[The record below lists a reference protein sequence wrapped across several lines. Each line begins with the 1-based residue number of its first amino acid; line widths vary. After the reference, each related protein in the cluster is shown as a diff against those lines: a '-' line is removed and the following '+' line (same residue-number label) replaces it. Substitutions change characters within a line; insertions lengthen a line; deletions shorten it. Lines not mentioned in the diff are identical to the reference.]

1 MCFKWFDFHDLSFLT
16 LFIVVVSVVVFIIF
30 FIISLSFV
38 VSSDRKYKK
47 KILDENNSMRVY
59 VIDVKQNKVTYFSRS
74 DLKNKKVTDKMTF
87 YSFFHPNDVDKVK
100 SWIFAICFNPRIVDQ
115 YLEVDVLTNKGKASN
130 FSLLKLLKYDPENG
144 LIHLES
150 TVLKFIAPIN
160 SLTKKKKGMIVG
172 AVKRSDMANIISK
185 AKSTNGF
192 TFCIRFFYIRQQI
205 LENEKIER
213 YMMMA
218 LKNEVYPYANNSKNP
233 RQILDE
239 GDNEIILFDTRL
251 SNKENAIALANSL
264 AQSLRK
270 CISVNGFSDSIYFSI
285 GIVENSQYSYHDF
298 DSLLEKVQLAC
309 INAQQNGQDIY
320 LYQRSGAS
328 QLELNKYTAEVE
340 HLLKPKTLR
349 YLFRPIIDIVKG
361 RTIGYFDYVKAYDS
375 PFSSFSEMSKYASKV
390 GKNRDLLALVAR
402 NVIPKFANEA
412 QESRLRLF
420 FLVSMMDIHNLA
432 EILGQIPKTKDIH
445 LVLVFDEQEVNE
457 NAKNIEIIHDTLE
470 SLHAK
475 KYELGLLLKDKNLL
489 LDSSIYVSFDY
500 FVAGTTMLG
509 EIRKNNRIRL
519 SIHTLIEQLL
529 KYKKP
534 IIATDLEGWQAVELI
549 IKSGI
554 TMVSG
559 ETISPSNDMLL
570 PIEKKKMEKLNT
582 MSNKYL

>member
-1 MCFKWFDFHDLSFLT
+1 MCFKWFDFTDSSFLT
-16 LFIVVVSVVVFIIF
+16 LFIITTSVLVFILFFVISFSIVISTDQKYNKKILEENNAVRVFII
-30 FIISLSFV
+30 
-38 VSSDRKYKK
+38 
-47 KILDENNSMRVY
+47 
-59 VIDVKQNKVTYFSRS
+59 DVKENKVVYFSRS
-74 DLKNKKVTDKMTF
+74 DLRNKKTIDTMTF
-87 YSFFHPNDVDKVK
+87 YSSFHPNDVEKVK
-100 SWIFAICFNPRIVDQ
+100 SWIFAICFNPRTVDQ
-115 YLEVDVLTNKGKASN
+115 YLEVDVLTNKGKATR
-130 FSLLKLLKYDPENG
+130 FSLLKLLKYEPQDG

-150 TVLKFIAPIN
+150 RVLKFITPIN
-160 SLTKKKKGMIVG
+160 SSIKKKKGMVVG
-172 AVKRSDMANIISK
+172 AVKRSDMVNIIK
-185 AKSTNGF
+185 KNKSTHGF
-192 TFCIRFFYIRQQI
+192 TFCIRFFYIRQKI

-218 LKNEVYPYANNSKNP
+218 LKNEVYPYADNSRNP
-233 RQILDE
+233 RQILDD

-251 SNKENAIALANSL
+251 SNKENAIVLANSI
-264 AQSLRK
+264 AHGLRK

-285 GIVENSQYSYHDF
+285 GIVENAQYYQDF
-298 DSLLEKVQLAC
+298 DSLVDKAQLAC
-309 INAQQNGQDIY
+309 INAQQNNQDVY
-320 LYQRSGAS
+320 LYQRSGAT
-328 QLELNKYTAEVE
+328 QLEINKYIAEVD

-349 YLFRPIIDIVKG
+349 YLFRPIIDITKG
-361 RTIGYFDYVKAYDS
+361 KTIGYFDYVKAYDS
-375 PFSSFSEMSKYASKV
+375 PFSSFSEMSKYAAKV

-420 FLVSMMDIHNLA
+420 FLVSMMDINNLA
-432 EILGQIPKTKDIH
+432 EILAQIPKTKDIH

-457 NAKNIEIIHDTLE
+457 NAKNLEIIHDTFE

-489 LDSSIYVSFDY
+489 LDPSIYVCFDY

-509 EIRKNNRIRL
+509 EIKKNNRIRL
-519 SIHTLIEQLL
+519 TIHTLIEQLL
-529 KYKKP
+529 KYQKP